1 MLRKRIK
8 AASKF
13 FLDPML
19 SPANLRSGNQ
29 VVYSFVKWGKA
40 ILSAAEHPDVVKA
53 GRGID
58 NAV

>member
-1 MLRKRIK
+1 
-8 AASKF
+8 
-13 FLDPML
+13 ML